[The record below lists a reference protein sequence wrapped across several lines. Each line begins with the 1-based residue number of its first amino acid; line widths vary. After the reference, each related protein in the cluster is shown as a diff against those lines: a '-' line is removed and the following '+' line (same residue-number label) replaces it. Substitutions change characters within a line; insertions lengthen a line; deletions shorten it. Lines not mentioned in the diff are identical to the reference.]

1 MDALA
6 LLPWRFA
13 PALATALLHALWQDT
28 LLALVAA
35 LALAALSQRHAA
47 TRHAVAMGVLSA
59 MVLVPAAT
67 FVRGLSKRGTRNC
80 CGRPARK
87 GKPGMNPMQATV
99 YSAEECNATISSGV
113 RDV

>member
-13 PALATALLHALWQDT
+13 PALATALLHALWQDA

-47 TRHAVAMGVLSA
+47 TRHAVAMGVLTA

-67 FVRGLSKRGTRNC
+67 FVRVLHAPQ
-80 CGRPARK
+80 GRLQIDWLP
-87 GKPGMNPMQATV
+87 TV
-99 YSAEECNATISSGV
+99 TPPELDSQLAEQLFAGAG
-113 RDV
+113 